1 MKADRKNYKGIDYL
15 QFNELPQ
22 TQQDNLISTVGPS
35 QFIKI
40 LIDGKI
46 IGQCLQYKDYSA
58 WYESVYKVKTSP
70 ASFKESRASESI
82 EITPNLAMNKF

>member
-1 MKADRKNYKGIDYL
+1 MKADRKNYKGIEYV

-22 TQQDNLISTVGPS
+22 TQQDKLTLSVGPA

-40 LIDGKI
+40 LVDGKI

-58 WYESVYKVKTSP
+58 WYESVYKVKTAPP
-70 ASFKESRASESI
+70 ALKESRASESI